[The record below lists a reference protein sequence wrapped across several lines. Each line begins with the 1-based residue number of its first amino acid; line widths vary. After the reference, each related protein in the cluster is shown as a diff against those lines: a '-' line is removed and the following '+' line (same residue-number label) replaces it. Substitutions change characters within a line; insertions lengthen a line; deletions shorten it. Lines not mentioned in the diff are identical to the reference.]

1 VQLTLHRLHGLFGR
15 LVCASS
21 VLVARAWCEHSS
33 RAGASEDAHFL
44 RGQIAALRDAGA
56 ISMANSGDVDVSVV
70 LGATDWTSNVVNDR
84 YLLVR
89 REGDNFGTNGKGRTT
104 PRITVYRA
112 AACAGGGARQRPN
125 STA

>member
-1 VQLTLHRLHGLFGR
+1 MQLTLHRLHGLFGR

-21 VLVARAWCEHSS
+21 VLVVRAWCERSL
-33 RAGASEDAHFL
+33 RAGVSQDAHYL
-44 RGQIAALRDAGA
+44 RGQIAALREAGA

-84 YLLVR
+84 YLLPR
-89 REGDNFGTNGKGRTT
+89 QEGDNFGPMNQNATS
-104 PRITVYRA
+104 PPIIVYRA
-112 AACAGGGARQRPN
+112 AACASGGARQRPN